1 MEKEFKGF
9 SEKYHEWRPFIE
21 NNLPV
26 IRVERISQPT
36 HVSLEERTQCFHERL
51 KREIKRKLFSGS
63 KDDLE
68 IAVDEDVFN
77 EGIGSVAAASV
88 TYQRNKAI

>member
-1 MEKEFKGF
+1 MQ
-9 SEKYHEWRPFIE
+9 
-21 NNLPV
+21 
-26 IRVERISQPT
+26 QPT
-36 HVSLEERTQCFHERL
+36 DVSLEERIQCFHERL

-88 TYQRNKAI
+88 TYQRNKAIYQVHNHEVQDRYVGLKWYERIINENGDFA